1 MSRTI
6 TISLAALTL
15 FSYVAADSETTL
27 IVPFADPQPIS
38 ADLLGVDAAN
48 GRTTWRLHQ
57 GAFTGTWTDP
67 QGSFPGTATLVEGAD
82 YASFTYA
89 VSVPPDPEDP
99 ADGNFVIGGECS
111 FSGTIEVCVVGQS
124 AADGVATQTQ
134 TDTIQPFGLQIA
146 ATGAGTASTPAA
158 TGGAQ
163 SGSTPAATGG
173 AQSGSTA
180 SAGAPSSTN
189 ISSAARTSISALG
202 ALAGLLLACRLL

>member
-1 MSRTI
+1 MNAMSRTI
-6 TISLAALTL
+6 AISLAAATL
-15 FSYVAADSETTL
+15 FSCVAADSETTL

-38 ADLLGVDAAN
+38 ADLLGVDTAN
-48 GRTTWRLHQ
+48 GRTTWQLHQ

-111 FSGTIEVCVVGQS
+111 FSGSIEVCVVGQS
-124 AADGVATQTQ
+124 VADGATTQTQ

-146 ATGAGTASTPAA
+146 ATGAAAGSTPAA

-163 SGSTPAATGG
+163 SGSTPSAA
-173 AQSGSTA
+173 
-180 SAGAPSSTN
+180 APSSTHA
-189 ISSAARTSISALG
+189 SSAARTSISALA
-202 ALAGLLLACRLL
+202 ALVGLSLASGLL